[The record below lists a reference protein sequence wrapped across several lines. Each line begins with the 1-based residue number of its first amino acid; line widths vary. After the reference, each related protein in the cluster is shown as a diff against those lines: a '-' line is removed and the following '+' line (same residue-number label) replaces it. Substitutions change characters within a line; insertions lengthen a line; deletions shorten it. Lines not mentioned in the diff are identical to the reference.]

1 MQLVVFAV
9 VLILPPFLSG
19 DLSSSITEVSD
30 ECEFYI
36 REGGDSFCSNHKSE
50 YKTFDLS
57 ACTVICENG
66 DQPEFP
72 KGICSGGKLADA
84 GFRCQ
89 GARPVPIVCS
99 RLHIRFPQGRFKA
112 HDRSTRPIQDM
123 QQEWIVR

>member
-72 KGICSGGKLADA
+72 KGICSGGKLD
-84 GFRCQ
+84 CT
-89 GARPVPIVCS
+89 S
-99 RLHIRFPQGRFKA
+99 EKA
-112 HDRSTRPIQDM
+112 KQLQDWLLNIWKRSA
-123 QQEWIVR
+123 